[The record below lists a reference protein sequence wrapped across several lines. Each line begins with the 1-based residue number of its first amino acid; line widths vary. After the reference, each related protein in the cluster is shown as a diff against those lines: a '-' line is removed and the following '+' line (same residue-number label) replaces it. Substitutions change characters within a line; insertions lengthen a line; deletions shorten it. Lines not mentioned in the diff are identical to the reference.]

1 MSRDPEVT
9 NESRQ
14 LKKKI
19 PVVIQKLFTIDQS
32 FQKIRLER
40 TAFRVVGKFPGA
52 TEHLK
57 GGPVFADR
65 LFQFRTFEAVFRSVK
80 LVYTNGKRDSETKF
94 TSPVHAICPNREP
107 TGLPM

>member
-14 LKKKI
+14 LTKKL
-19 PVVIQKLFTIDQS
+19 PVVIQKLFTSDQR

-40 TAFRVVGKFPGA
+40 TAFRVVGEFPGA

-57 GGPVFADR
+57 GGPVFKDR

>member
-9 NESRQ
+9 NERRQ
-14 LKKKI
+14 LKKTI

-32 FQKIRLER
+32 FKKIRLER

-65 LFQFRTFEAVFRSVK
+65 LFQFRTFEAVSRSVK

-94 TSPVHAICPNREP
+94 TSPALAICPNREP